1 MKTVFSLGSNMGD
14 PFTHLRDAVRLIAE
28 TPGIHDVVVS
38 PVYVTTPVGGVQQ
51 DDFLNLVVVAT
62 SDLPPSV
69 LLERAHV
76 IEDAHGRERTIP
88 NGPRALDVDL
98 ICVGDEI
105 VTTDELTLPH
115 PRAHERAFVLVP
127 LSDVD
132 PETELPGYGRI
143 AELLASFGA
152 DELAEAIKPYPRR
165 IDVAGVTVA
174 RRWDRGTTR
183 RMYDTE
189 LAT

>member
-1 MKTVFSLGSNMGD
+1 MKAVFSLGSNMGN
-14 PFTHLRDAVRLIAE
+14 PFAHLRDAVRLISE
-28 TPGIHDVVVS
+28 TPGLHDVVVS
-38 PVYVTTPVGGVQQ
+38 PVYVTAPVGGVQQ

-88 NGPRALDVDL
+88 NGPRTLDVDL
-98 ICVGDEI
+98 ICVGDET

-127 LSDVD
+127 
-132 PETELPGYGRI
+132 
-143 AELLASFGA
+143 
-152 DELAEAIKPYPRR
+152 
-165 IDVAGVTVA
+165 
-174 RRWDRGTTR
+174 
-183 RMYDTE
+183 
-189 LAT
+189 

>member
-1 MKTVFSLGSNMGD
+1 MKTVFSLGSNVGNS
-14 PFTHLRDAVRLIAE
+14 FAHVCDAVRLIAE
-28 TPGIHDVVVS
+28 TPGIDDVVVS

-76 IEDAHGRERTIP
+76 IEEAHGRERTVV
-88 NGPRALDVDL
+88 NGPRTLDVDL
-98 ICVGDEI
+98 ICVGDETL
-105 VTTDELTLPH
+105 TTDELTLPH

-127 LSDVD
+127 WRDAD
-132 PETELPGYGRI
+132 PQAELPGYGRV
-143 AELLASFGA
+143 ADLLASFDA
-152 DELAEAIKPYPRR
+152 DELADAVKPYPHR

-174 RRWDRGTTR
+174 EGLGGRSDEE
-183 RMYDTE
+183 DV
-189 LAT
+189 

>member
-1 MKTVFSLGSNMGD
+1 MRTVFSLGSNMED
-14 PFTHLRDAVRLIAE
+14 PFAHLRDAVRLIAE

-38 PVYVTTPVGGVQQ
+38 PVYVTTAVGGVDQ

-76 IEDAHGRERTIP
+76 IEEAHGRERTIP
-88 NGPRALDVDL
+88 NGPRTLDVDL
-98 ICVGDEI
+98 IRVGDET

-127 LSDVD
+127 WRDAD
-132 PETELPGYGRI
+132 PEAELPGYGRI
-143 AELLASFGA
+143 ADLVDSFDADKLA
-152 DELAEAIKPYPRR
+152 DTVRPYPGR

-174 RRWDRGTTR
+174 GRWYHG
-183 RMYDTE
+183 YDE
-189 LAT
+189 EDV

>member
-14 PFTHLRDAVRLIAE
+14 PFAHLRDAVRLIAE

-38 PVYVTTPVGGVQQ
+38 PVYVTAPIGGVEQ

-76 IEDAHGRERTIP
+76 IEAAYGRDHTIP
-88 NGPRALDVDL
+88 NGPRTLDIDL
-98 ICVGDEI
+98 IRVGDET

-127 LSDVD
+127 WRDAD
-132 PETELPGYGRI
+132 PEAELPGYGRL
-143 AELLASFGA
+143 ADLVASFDAG
-152 DELAEAIKPYPRR
+152 ELADAVKPYSRQ

-174 RRWDRGTTR
+174 GGWDERH
-183 RMYDTE
+183 DE
-189 LAT
+189 EDV

>member
-1 MKTVFSLGSNMGD
+1 MKTVFSLGSNMGN
-14 PFTHLRDAVRLIAE
+14 PFAHLRDAVRLISE
-28 TPGIHDVVVS
+28 TPGLHDVVVS
-38 PVYVTTPVGGVQQ
+38 PVYVTAPVGGVQQ

-76 IEDAHGRERTIP
+76 IEDRERTIP
-88 NGPRALDVDL
+88 NGSRTLDVDL
-98 ICVGDEI
+98 ICVGDET

-127 LSDVD
+127 WSDAD
-132 PETELPGYGRI
+132 PDAELPGHGRI
-143 AELLASFGA
+143 ADLLATFDA
-152 DELAEAIKPYPRR
+152 EELAKAVKPYPRQ

-174 RRWDRGTTR
+174 RGWDERH
-183 RMYDTE
+183 DE
-189 LAT
+189 EDL

>member
-88 NGPRALDVDL
+88 KGPRALDVDL

-127 LSDVD
+127 WSDVD
-132 PETELPGYGRI
+132 PEAELPGYGRI

-174 RRWDRGTTR
+174 RRWDER
-183 RMYDTE
+183 YDE
-189 LAT
+189 EDV